1 MARPNSSELLGP
13 SREKSGQGINRVGRK
28 GVQGINRVGKEGD
41 RE

>member
-13 SREKSGQGINRVGRK
+13 ATERSGQGINRVGRK